1 MNDLELKLKGKIPGP
16 DTGIEVRKSVCAI
29 CDPGAQCGLD
39 LYVKDG
45 KIIKVAG
52 TKEAPHSH
60 GTLCSKGAA
69 MRQYVY
75 SPDRVLTPLR
85 RVGERGAGDFEP
97 ISWNEALDE
106 ITSRFK
112 ALKREYGPESVMRWI
127 SARPTT

>member
-1 MNDLELKLKGKIPGP
+1 MDELELKLKGKIPGP

-29 CDPGAQCGLD
+29 CDHGTQCGLD

-45 KIIKVAG
+45 AIIKVAG

-75 SPDRVLTPLR
+75 SSERVLTPLR
-85 RVGERGAGDFEP
+85 RA
-97 ISWNEALDE
+97 
-106 ITSRFK
+106 
-112 ALKREYGPESVMRWI
+112 
-127 SARPTT
+127 

>member
-1 MNDLELKLKGKIPGP
+1 MNDLELKIKGKIPGS

-29 CDPGAQCGLD
+29 CDPGTQCGLD

-69 MRQYVY
+69 TRQYVY
-75 SPDRVLTPLR
+75 SPERIMTPLR
-85 RVGERGAGDFEP
+85 RTGERGSGEFEP
-97 ISWNEALDE
+97 ISWDEAFDE
-106 ITSRFK
+106 IVSR
-112 ALKREYGPESVMRWI
+112 L
-127 SARPTT
+127 SAIK